1 MVTNVLLFRASA
13 EQTPNLTIHY
23 KIKALGGT
31 MRSLLD
37 RPPTW
42 VVLALLLMLIQP
54 VVAPAEGP
62 QDMGGWEL
70 DAPYNQLYDARE
82 LDSFKGYVKQ
92 VFTVIPMP
100 GMAPATAILVEEA
113 KDSVNLVHICPEWFA
128 GPQDIG
134 VRRGDRVNVK
144 GVWAEIDGEF
154 VFMASKVKKGDFFEF
169 KVRVTSDGTPFWT
182 LSAEEREKHR
192 N

>member
-1 MVTNVLLFRASA
+1 MRQPFDRT
-13 EQTPNLTIHY
+13 LTWF
-23 KIKALGGT
+23 AL
-31 MRSLLD
+31 
-37 RPPTW
+37 
-42 VVLALLLMLIQP
+42 AMLIVMMTP
-54 VVAPAEGP
+54 PAILAEGP
-62 QDMGGWEL
+62 KDMGGWEQ

-82 LDSFKGYVKQ
+82 LDSFKGYVKK
-92 VFTVIPMP
+92 VFTLVPMP

-113 KDSVNLVHICPEWFA
+113 KDSINLVHVCPEWFA

-134 VRRGDRVNVK
+134 LRRGDRVKVK

-169 KVRVTSDGTPFWT
+169 KVRITSDGTPFWT
-182 LSAEEREKHR
+182 LSPEEQEKHR

>member
-1 MVTNVLLFRASA
+1 MKRLFNMKHSWIVL
-13 EQTPNLTIHY
+13 T
-23 KIKALGGT
+23 
-31 MRSLLD
+31 
-37 RPPTW
+37 
-42 VVLALLLMLIQP
+42 LLLLGFA
-54 VVAPAEGP
+54 VVAQAEGP
-62 QDMGGWEL
+62 QNMGGWEK

-82 LDSFKGYVKQ
+82 MDSFKGTVQKI
-92 VFTVIPMP
+92 FTVVPMP

-113 KDSVNLVHICPEWFA
+113 EDAVNVVHICPEWFA

-134 VRRGDRVNVK
+134 LRRGDRVNVK

-182 LSAEEREKHR
+182 MSKEEQEQHR

>member
-1 MVTNVLLFRASA
+1 MKRPFYHKQPWIVL
-13 EQTPNLTIHY
+13 T
-23 KIKALGGT
+23 
-31 MRSLLD
+31 
-37 RPPTW
+37 
-42 VVLALLLMLIQP
+42 LLLSIFT
-54 VVAPAEGP
+54 VAAQAAGP
-62 QDMGGWEL
+62 QDMGGWEK

-82 LDSFKGYVKQ
+82 LDSFKGTVQKI
-92 VFTVIPMP
+92 FTVVPMP

-113 KDSVNLVHICPEWFA
+113 EDAVNVVHICPEWFA

-134 VRRGDRVNVK
+134 LRRGDRVNVK

-154 VFMASKVKKGDFFEF
+154 VFMAAKVKKGDFFEF

-182 LSAEEREKHR
+182 MSKEEQEQHR

>member
-1 MVTNVLLFRASA
+1 MPQILIL
-13 EQTPNLTIHY
+13 I
-23 KIKALGGT
+23 G
-31 MRSLLD
+31 RSL
-37 RPPTW
+37 
-42 VVLALLLMLIQP
+42 ALFILTTIL
-54 VVAPAEGP
+54 VAGPAMAEEAR
-62 QDMGGWEL
+62 DMGGWEK

-82 LDSFKGYVKQ
+82 MDAFKGYVKKI
-92 VFTVIPMP
+92 FTVVPMP
-100 GMAPATAILVEEA
+100 GMAPATAILVEEGE
-113 KDSVNLVHICPEWFA
+113 NYETLVHVCPEWFA

-154 VFMASKVKKGDFFEF
+154 IFMASKVKKGDFFEF

-182 LSAEEREKHR
+182 LTPDEQEQHR